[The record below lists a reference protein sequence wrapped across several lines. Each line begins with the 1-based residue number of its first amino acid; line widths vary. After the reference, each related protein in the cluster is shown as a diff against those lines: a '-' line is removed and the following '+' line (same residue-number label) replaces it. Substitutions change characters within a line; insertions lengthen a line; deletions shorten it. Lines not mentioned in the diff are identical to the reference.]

1 MTAENIN
8 ILSADLETRKDN
20 IVVDLLTISEIDPK
34 SKQHLAVPTQR
45 CAELAKIF
53 NQIWSKESDVNKL
66 LDKAKSKPLPI
77 SERSKPGLHQNS
89 IQINNEESDQCT
101 ILEIRTR
108 DRVGLLFTIT
118 DVLLG
123 LGLDLRIAKIFTKP
137 TFVIDTF
144 YVTESDGSKIQDG
157 VRIEQIRQI
166 IEEKI

>member
-1 MTAENIN
+1 M
-8 ILSADLETRKDN
+8 
-20 IVVDLLTISEIDPK
+20 
-34 SKQHLAVPTQR
+34 
-45 CAELAKIF
+45 
-53 NQIWSKESDVNKL
+53 
-66 LDKAKSKPLPI
+66 LDKAKSKPMPI
-77 SERSKPGLHQNS
+77 SERSKPGLHQTS
-89 IQINNEESDQCT
+89 IRINNEESDQCT

-123 LGLDLRIAKIFTKP
+123 LGLDVRIAKIFTQP

-166 IEEKI
+166 LEEKI